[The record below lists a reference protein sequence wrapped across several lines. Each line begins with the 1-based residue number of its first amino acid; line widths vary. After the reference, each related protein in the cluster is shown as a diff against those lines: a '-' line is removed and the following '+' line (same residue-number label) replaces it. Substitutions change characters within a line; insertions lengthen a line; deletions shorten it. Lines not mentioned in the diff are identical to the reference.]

1 MSEARAG
8 HRTGFFHARV
18 RRQGKRRARV
28 PLAFVPIS
36 KESEVMPFEK
46 GQSGNPAGRPR
57 GSRSRATMALQ
68 DMLER
73 DAESIARAA
82 INLAKHGNIAALR
95 ICMDRLLPP
104 RRHEPVTLDLPAL
117 DKVADTVAATNSNHY
132 NYSNTAMFCRR
143 SLSIS
148 PQSHAPQSPFQQTGE
163 ARASTFTRRLRTA
176 WNSVHPSAGMATP
189 SSSTAR
195 SRLALLAAG
204 GSRKSRRAPARPR
217 PGSATGR
224 RMNL

>member
-8 HRTGFFHARV
+8 PRAGFFHAPL
-18 RRQGKRRARV
+18 RRTACARRF
-28 PLAFVPIS
+28 AFVPIS
-36 KESEVMPFEK
+36 KESDVMPFEK

-73 DAESIARAA
+73 DAESIARTA

-117 DKVADTVAATNSNHY
+117 DKVADTVAATSAIVAAVAAGDL
-132 NYSNTAMFCRR
+132 TAAEAADLAKVVDVHVQALATAAF
-143 SLSIS
+143 
-148 PQSHAPQSPFQQTGE
+148 E
-163 ARASTFTRRLRTA
+163 ARLARLEQ
-176 WNSVHPSAGMATP
+176 
-189 SSSTAR
+189 
-195 SRLALLAAG
+195 SRAH
-204 GSRKSRRAPARPR
+204 
-217 PGSATGR
+217 
-224 RMNL
+224 